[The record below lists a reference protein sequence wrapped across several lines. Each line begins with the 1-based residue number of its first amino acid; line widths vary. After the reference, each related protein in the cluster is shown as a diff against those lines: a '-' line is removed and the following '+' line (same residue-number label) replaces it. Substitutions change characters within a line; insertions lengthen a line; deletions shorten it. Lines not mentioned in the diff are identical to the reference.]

1 MAVFRTCIRLGVPE
15 EALKLATEKVK
26 YGLFPMKNA
35 THELLMTFVEAQ
47 NIEGTQSCDCHVTS
61 STRVEVRHRQCPV
74 ELEARVLEGAD
85 ICQRLPKWRC

>member
-1 MAVFRTCIRLGVPE
+1 MVVFRTCIKLGVPE

-47 NIEGTQSCDCHVTS
+47 NIEGMQSCDCHVMS
-61 STRVEVRHRQCPV
+61 STRVEDVRCAVGFGGGFYV
-74 ELEARVLEGAD
+74 ENGPLANGV
-85 ICQRLPKWRC
+85 KM